1 MNITNEIKQAVIKAS
16 IGCSKEK
23 TKALKK
29 SLKTETKENAKW
41 ALNLMLQNIKIANKE
56 KLPLCDDTGTPHIL
70 IEIGKQG
77 NVSNTTI
84 SQIKQGIR
92 EGLNQLPGRPMAV
105 KGNDTERIEQSKGL
119 YNTPDMVKPAPIVLD
134 TNNKQEATKIHILF
148 LGGGPEIR
156 SKTYRIFHKH
166 SYQTV
171 VDETIKWLEESLK
184 YLGCTPSIPCIGIG
198 RTHFEATSL
207 MLKSMVYGNLENPT
221 KIEEYITNELNKT
234 NIGPMGLGGKNTVLG
249 SFVKIGNQRASG
261 VRIVSARPSCFVEPR
276 VETIK
281 L

>member
-1 MNITNEIKQAVIKAS
+1 MNLTNEIKQAVIKAS
-16 IGCSKEK
+16 IGCSEEK
-23 TKALKK
+23 TYALKK
-29 SLKTETKENAKW
+29 ALKTETNENAKW
-41 ALNLMLQNIKIANKE
+41 ALKLMLKNIKIANKE

-70 IEIGKQG
+70 IEIGKHD
-77 NVSNTTI
+77 NITNTTI
-84 SQIKQGIR
+84 SQIKQGIQ

-105 KGNDTERIEQSKGL
+105 KGNDIERIEQSKGL
-119 YNTPDMVKPAPIVLD
+119 YDTPDMVKPAPILLD
-134 TNNKQEATKIHILF
+134 TNNEQETTKIHILF
-148 LGGGPEIR
+148 LGGGSEIR

-166 SYQTV
+166 SYQNIIN
-171 VDETIKWLEESLK
+171 ETIKWLEESLK

-207 MLKSMVYGNLENPT
+207 MLKSMVHGNLEKPT

-249 SFVKIGNQRASG
+249 AFVKIGNQRASG

-276 VETIK
+276 VKTII